1 MSGQQ
6 APPGWYAPD
15 GRQPT
20 QLRYWDGTA
29 WTEHYASTAPP
40 VPPPPMRP
48 PVPPPVIRPPVPP
61 PVMQPHAPASPA
73 GPTPR
78 ASSGVP
84 GWLVSWPA
92 ILVGFVLCFVPGLV
106 LLWLRPSSST
116 KVKVITSGAAVSA
129 MVLAFAAPTAL
140 TQPTADVAAPS
151 TAATAPVESP
161 TPTPS
166 PSTQTPSATPT
177 PSLTPSPTPTP
188 SATKPTAAARSAALV
203 ALSSL
208 AVKGRAPKTGYSR
221 EMFGPAWVDVDRN
234 GCDTRNDMLID
245 YLTDRTMSG
254 SCKVMAGTLDDPY
267 TASTIRYVRGG
278 ASEVDVDHVVS
289 LSDAWQKGA
298 TPWRYAKR
306 VAFANDPLNLQ
317 PTDASANRQKGD
329 GDAATWLPPNKAY
342 RCAYVA
348 RQIAVKKKYQ
358 LWITG
363 SERDAMIRVLRLCP
377 DQKLPAPGPQP
388 TIASNTGGP
397 PPGSTPKPTPTPAQ
411 TKPSSSGSL
420 DPRFGTCR
428 EAIAAGYGDY
438 VRGVDPEYYWY
449 TDRDSDGIV
458 CER

>member
-1 MSGQQ
+1 VSGQQ

-20 QLRYWDGTA
+20 RLRYWNGTA
-29 WTEHYASTAPP
+29 WTEHYASTAPL
-40 VPPPPMRP
+40 PPPA
-48 PVPPPVIRPPVPP
+48 VLPPPVLPP
-61 PVMQPHAPASPA
+61 PVLPPPAPA
-73 GPTPR
+73 PTVGLRPR
-78 ASSGVP
+78 TSSGIP

-92 ILVGFVLCFVPGLV
+92 ILVGFVLCLIPGLV

-116 KVKVITSGAAVSA
+116 KVKVICSGAAVSA

-140 TQPTADVAAPS
+140 TQPTADVAAPVA
-151 TAATAPVESP
+151 AATAPAASP
-161 TPTPS
+161 TPSASTSAGTP
-166 PSTQTPSATPT
+166 TPSATPT

-188 SATKPTAAARSAALV
+188 SATKPTVAARSAALV

-234 GCDTRNDMLID
+234 GCDTRNDLLID
-245 YLTDRTMSG
+245 TLTDRTMSG

-289 LSDAWQKGA
+289 MSDAWQKGA

-342 RCAYVA
+342 RCVYVA

-363 SERDAMIRVLRLCP
+363 AERDAMIRVLRSCP
-377 DQKLPAPGPQP
+377 DQTLPAPGPQP

-397 PPGSTPKPTPTPAQ
+397 PPGATRKPAPTQ
-411 TKPSSSGSL
+411 TKPPSGGSL

-449 TDRDSDGIV
+449 TDRDKDGIV